1 MKHILLLTLLFP
13 HVLSAQLGS
22 EDKLTPSEW
31 GDYYEAK
38 TAMPI
43 KWIDLTTCKPK
54 GLVAKTRV
62 LVNADDFWWS
72 VIAAM
77 KSVLARHDDLI
88 RECRVVLKGEKRTNC
103 VKEVKWTSAAIR
115 SCSVHAESEW
125 EKSWD

>member
-22 EDKLTPSEW
+22 PPTSSE
-31 GDYYEAK
+31 YYDLMEAK
-38 TAMPI
+38 TQSRI

-54 GLVAKTRV
+54 GLVAKTRA
-62 LVNADDFWWS
+62 LVDAYDFWWS

-77 KSVLARHDDLI
+77 DSLLARHDYLI

-103 VKEVKWTSAAIR
+103 VKEVNSTLAAIR
-115 SCSVHAESEW
+115 SCYVHAESEW